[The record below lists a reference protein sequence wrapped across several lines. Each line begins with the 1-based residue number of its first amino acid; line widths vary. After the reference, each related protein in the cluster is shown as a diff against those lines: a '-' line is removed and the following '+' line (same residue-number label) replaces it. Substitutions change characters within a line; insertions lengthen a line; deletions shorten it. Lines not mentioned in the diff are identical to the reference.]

1 MGGVVLS
8 AAALCAAEEV
18 ESEPRNANVRQTE
31 VDSRVEDLIAGS
43 DCRACH
49 TLDRVLVGP
58 AYSEVARQYE
68 GRDDA
73 VEELMG
79 SIREG
84 GSGRWGDI
92 PMTPHPDLS
101 DSDLEEIVT
110 WILDQKDHVPT
121 PNESETTRYAYTLG
135 DGRTVDLDYQ
145 LFLEDDSGRVTEDVF
160 RGYLY
165 YNSYCYRCHGL
176 DVTGSELA
184 PDLRDSLEGGLM
196 AQDFLATSMAGREA
210 EGMPGWAG
218 FMSEQ
223 DIRQILMYVEAR
235 RFELIPVGRPRSEI
249 E

>member
-18 ESEPRNANVRQTE
+18 GSGTRMANAPQAE
-31 VDSRVEDLIAGS
+31 ADSGVEALMAGS

-49 TLDRVLVGP
+49 TLDRELVGP
-58 AYSEVARQYE
+58 AYTEVASRYE
-68 GRDDA
+68 GQENA

-92 PMTPHPDLS
+92 PMTPHPDLNER
-101 DSDLEEIVT
+101 DLEEIVT
-110 WILDQKDHVPT
+110 WILDQGDHVPT
-121 PNESETTRYAYTLG
+121 ANESETTRYAYTLG

-223 DIRQILMYVEAR
+223 DIRQIFMYVEAR

>member
-1 MGGVVLS
+1 M
-8 AAALCAAEEV
+8 ANAPQAE
-18 ESEPRNANVRQTE
+18 A
-31 VDSRVEDLIAGS
+31 DSRVEDLIAGS

-49 TLDRVLVGP
+49 TLDRELVGP
-58 AYSEVARQYE
+58 AYAEVARRYE
-68 GRDDA
+68 GQDNA

-101 DSDLEEIVT
+101 DRDLEEIVT

-121 PNESETTRYAYTLG
+121 PNESETRRYAYTLG
-135 DGRTVDLDYQ
+135 DGRTVNLDFQ

-184 PDLRDSLEGGLM
+184 PDLRNSLEGGLT

-223 DIRQILMYVEAR
+223 QIRQILMYVEAR